1 MLKKMKI
8 AQQWQ
13 QQNKIHE
20 LEAALASKVGAA

>member
-1 MLKKMKI
+1 MLKKI
-8 AQQWQ
+8 SQQWQ